1 MLVGEAS
8 SEIVRVSASFGGS
21 FWVTALAHYTRLL
34 YLSKQSFE
42 LCSLKLLKKIYSIN
56 FKDDN
61 ERDRIIVSLF
71 VCTMDL
77 NVPIWIRNINF
88 KMFVF
93 LLNVTFYCRCYFT
106 LYFFIFELNR
116 IKRFII
122 FPTKLSI
129 TRQFWQ
135 ILKFFRKMRLM
146 DTYLYFRV

>member
-61 ERDRIIVSLF
+61 ERDRIIEYRCLF
-71 VCTMDL
+71 VQ
-77 NVPIWIRNINF
+77 WI
-88 KMFVF
+88 
-93 LLNVTFYCRCYFT
+93 L
-106 LYFFIFELNR
+106 
-116 IKRFII
+116 
-122 FPTKLSI
+122 
-129 TRQFWQ
+129 
-135 ILKFFRKMRLM
+135 
-146 DTYLYFRV
+146 TYLFESEI